1 MPIRKVA
8 ARQGIRNRSAL
19 RQKNNCVTEASRVLT
34 QRALE
39 HVQGLGFIL
48 PRQRPLRFQFRRS
61 MTPGQEQGPD
71 SPEPFHGSSVRL
83 STKLV

>member
-19 RQKNNCVTEASRVLT
+19 RQKNNYKTEASRVLT

-48 PRQRPLRFQFRRS
+48 PRRARS
-61 MTPGQEQGPD
+61 AFNSG
-71 SPEPFHGSSVRL
+71 VA
-83 STKLV
+83 